1 MVVCGIPV
9 CPKARSQ
16 SDRAVTPAR
25 RFSPT
30 TQSHRK
36 QRLLLTVLL
45 IPLSFTSLTA
55 QDIAATLSAA
65 EIRAQEKVGEIAA
78 GGLSFLMGYPLGEF
92 NDFIDASPG
101 FGFFLQYNVDKRG
114 MFGLRLDGSV
124 VFYGSET
131 TRRPLSLTV
140 QRVEVEVVT
149 ENEIFSLSLGPQ
161 FTVPEGPVRPYLN
174 AGIGFSY
181 FDTRSSVSG
190 ENDTEAFASST
201 NFDDLT
207 FAAAAGGG
215 LLIYLSKNIFLDLS
229 GRYMWNGQVRY
240 LREGSIKEAPD
251 GSISF
256 RPIESETNLLLLQI
270 GVSIRGGKDEEDE
283 SGTP

>member
-1 MVVCGIPV
+1 MRWRFCLAALVVGLGC
-9 CPKARSQ
+9 
-16 SDRAVTPAR
+16 
-25 RFSPT
+25 
-30 TQSHRK
+30 
-36 QRLLLTVLL
+36 
-45 IPLSFTSLTA
+45 
-55 QDIAATLSAA
+55 TLSAA
-65 EIRAQEKVGEIAA
+65 EIRAQEKVEEIAA
-78 GGLSFLMGYPLGEF
+78 GGLSFLIGFPLGEF

-161 FTVPEGPVRPYLN
+161 FTVPEGSVRPYMNGSL
-174 AGIGFSY
+174 GFSY
-181 FDTRSSVSG
+181 FSTTSSVRG
-190 ENDTEAFASST
+190 ENATEAFASSK
-201 NFDDLT
+201 NFDDFT
-207 FAAAAGGG
+207 FAVAAGGG
-215 LLIYLSKNIFLDLS
+215 LLIHLSKRVFLDRS
-229 GRYMWNGQVRY
+229 GRYLWNGEVRY

-270 GVSIRGGKDEEDE
+270 GVSIRAGNIEEDE
-283 SGTP
+283 SATP